1 MKFRRNIKEE
11 KLFSWV
17 AIGGIVLIVML
28 LIVYFITRNA
38 DLFDL
43 FIPALLVPPLFF
55 FISYMLKKSFV
66 EFKENQ
72 IIFVNGNGR
81 NFKINISDIE
91 AILIPSPKALKN
103 KFKDNPIVIVRQEIK
118 NIISYSMEIEKY
130 IKENIKVDI
139 VYYDDYRQ
147 AIK

>member
-11 KLFSWV
+11 KLFRWV

-28 LIVYFITRNA
+28 LIAYFITRNA

-43 FIPALLVPPLFF
+43 IVPALFVPPLFF
-55 FISYMLKKSFV
+55 FMSYMLKKSFV

-81 NFKINISDIE
+81 DFKINISDIE
-91 AILIPSPKALKN
+91 ALLIPSPKALKN
-103 KFKDNPIVIVRQEIK
+103 KFKDNSIVIVRQEIK

>member
-1 MKFRRNIKEE
+1 MKFRRNVKDE
-11 KLFSWV
+11 KMFRWV

-43 FIPALLVPPLFF
+43 FVPALLVPPLFF
-55 FISYMLKKSFV
+55 FISYILKKSFV

-81 NFKINISDIE
+81 DFKINISDIE
-91 AILIPSPKALKN
+91 AILIPSSKALKN
-103 KFKDNPIVIVRQEIK
+103 KFKDNSIVIVRQEIK

-130 IKENIKVDI
+130 IKENIEVDI